1 MEIRLEKF
9 CKSFGPVKVIE
20 DLDLTIGDCEM
31 IALLGPSGCG
41 KTTTLYAVCGIH
53 RVTSGRIWFGDKDV
67 TALPPQ
73 EKNVGVVFQSFA
85 LYPHLSVYENIAFPL
100 RIRKDSRADIERKV
114 NEMAGVLHME
124 ELLDRRP
131 GQLSG
136 GQQQRVALARALVRR
151 PEVLLMDEPLAN
163 LDAGLRLEMRS
174 EIRRIQRESGC
185 TSILVTHDQV
195 EAMSMCDRIAL
206 MNEGKIQQIGSPDD
220 MYHRPENKFIAGF
233 IGNPPISFADGK
245 VEDGCFVTEGL
256 RIELPDRIKG
266 AAVSAGQNISVGVRP
281 EYLRPDFA
289 TPIEGE
295 ITFIETQGREVL
307 YDLTLAG
314 GQVFRSIQSGEQVCG
329 VGDRIRWGIDAD
341 SVFFFGE
348 DGNRI

>member
-9 CKSFGPVKVIE
+9 CKSFGSVKVIE

-100 RIRKDSRADIERKV
+100 RIRKESRADIERKV
-114 NEMAGVLHME
+114 KEVAGVLHME
-124 ELLDRRP
+124 VLLDRRP

-174 EIRRIQRESGC
+174 EIRRIQQESGC

-245 VEDGCFVTEGL
+245 VEDGSFVTEGL

-266 AAVSAGQNISVGVRP
+266 ASVSAGQNITVGVRP
-281 EYLRPDFA
+281 EYLHPDFA

-295 ITFIETQGREVL
+295 ITFIESQGREIL

-314 GQVFRSIQSGEQVCG
+314 GQVFRSIQSGEQVCRL
-329 VGDRIRWGIDAD
+329 GDRIHWGIDAD
-341 SVFFFGE
+341 AVFFFDE
-348 DGNRI
+348 QGNRM